1 MLEYLTF
8 RRFLL
13 VLTVQLTTLLHG
25 MSITVIAVVLPQMK
39 GTLSATQD
47 QIAWTITFNLV
58 ATAIATPMTGWL
70 AARLGW
76 RNLLVGT
83 VIGFTVSTA
92 LCGMA
97 DSLEALVFY
106 RILQGI
112 FGAPLQP
119 LGQGMLL
126 ASFPKHLHA
135 MVLMMWGIGGVFGPV
150 LGPVF
155 GGVMAEAINWR
166 WAFFAMVPFGVIGA
180 VTAWIAL
187 DEHQRGSYR
196 SLDWFGI
203 ATLSIA
209 IGAATLML
217 NRGQRLDWFD
227 SPEIILETIVA
238 CLAFYLYLVHTFTA
252 ERPFFDRAL
261 FVDRNF
267 VMGLFLSLLMGML
280 SYTPM
285 VMFPP
290 MMKELAGYPE
300 SVIGYLLTAR
310 GIGNWMSFLIVVPL
324 TRRWPRLCLALGLFF
339 QALSGFS
346 MAQLD
351 ANINEF
357 DVFWMNVMQGF
368 GFGLGYTPMA
378 TLAFSTLHERLAVE
392 GSALFNVMRHFGS
405 VVFISFSI
413 LILVYGTEYSYSDL
427 RQWVSP
433 FNELFSLGGAA
444 GGWTHDTLEGL
455 AGLEKEARRQAAM
468 IGYINSFYL
477 FTITAALSIPFVL
490 LFRTPGRAAD
500 AGD

>member
-1 MLEYLTF
+1 MLEYFTF
-8 RRFLL
+8 RRLLL

-25 MSITVIAVVLPQMK
+25 MSITVISVVLPQMK

-83 VIGFTVSTA
+83 VIGFTVSTL
-92 LCGMA
+92 LCGTA

-106 RILQGI
+106 RILQGV

-135 MVLMMWGIGGVFGPV
+135 LVLMMWGIGGVFGPV

-155 GGVMAEAINWR
+155 GGVMAEVINWR
-166 WAFFAMVPFGVIGA
+166 WAFYAMVPFGVIGA
-180 VTAWIAL
+180 VTAWFSL
-187 DEHQRGSYR
+187 NEEQRGSYR
-196 SLDWFGI
+196 SLDTFGI
-203 ATLSIA
+203 VTLSIA
-209 IGAATLML
+209 IGSATLML
-217 NRGQRLDWFD
+217 NRGQRLDWFA
-227 SPEIILETIVA
+227 STEIVIETTIA
-238 CLAFYLYLVHTFTA
+238 CVAFYLYLVHTFTA

-267 VMGLFLSLLMGML
+267 VMGLILSLLMGML

-300 SVIGYLLTAR
+300 SIIGYLLTAR
-310 GIGNWMSFLIVVPL
+310 GVGNWLSFLIVVPL
-324 TRRWPRLCLALGLFF
+324 TRRWPRACLALGLFF
-339 QALSGFS
+339 QALSGFW

-351 ANINEF
+351 VNMNSA

-378 TLAFSTLHERLAVE
+378 TLAFSTLHERLMVE
-392 GSALFNVMRHFGS
+392 GSALFNVLRHLGS
-405 VVFISFSI
+405 VVFISLSI
-413 LILVYGTEYSYSDL
+413 LILVYSTQHSYSDI
-427 RQWVSP
+427 RDWVSP
-433 FNELFSLGGAA
+433 FNELFRHAGVAGA
-444 GGWTHDTLEGL
+444 WTHGTSHGL
-455 AGLEKEARRQAAM
+455 AELNSEVLRQATM
-468 IGYINSFYL
+468 IGYINAFYL
-477 FTITAALSIPFVL
+477 FAVTATLSLPLVL
-490 LFRTPGRAAD
+490 LFSRPKLAKD
-500 AGD
+500 

>member
-1 MLEYLTF
+1 MLEYFTF
-8 RRFLL
+8 RRLLL

-25 MSITVIAVVLPQMK
+25 MSITVISIVLPQMK
-39 GTLSATQD
+39 GTLSVTQD

-83 VIGFTVSTA
+83 VIGFTIATA

-97 DSLEALVFY
+97 NSLEMLILF
-106 RILQGI
+106 RILQGV

-155 GGVMAEAINWR
+155 GGEMAEAINWR
-166 WAFFAMVPFGVIGA
+166 WAFFAMVPFGFIGA
-180 VTAWIAL
+180 ITAWISL
-187 DEHQRGSYR
+187 DEHQRSSYPR
-196 SLDWFGI
+196 LDVFGI
-203 ATLSIA
+203 SMLSIA
-209 IGAATLML
+209 IGATTLML

-227 SPEIILETIVA
+227 STEIIIETLVA
-238 CLAFYLYLVHTFTA
+238 VTAFYLYLVHTLTH
-252 ERPFFDRAL
+252 EKPFFDRAL

-267 VMGLFLSLLMGML
+267 VMGLFVSLLMGML
-280 SYTPM
+280 SYTPL

-300 SVIGYLLTAR
+300 SIIGYLLTSR
-310 GIGNWMSFLIVVPL
+310 GIGNWLSFLIVVPL
-324 TRRWPRLCLALGLFF
+324 TRRWPRGCLALGLAF
-339 QALSGFS
+339 QAISGFA

-351 ANINEF
+351 LNMTHF
-357 DVFWMNVMQGF
+357 DIFWMNVMQGF

-378 TLAFSTLHERLAVE
+378 VLAFYTLHERLMVE

-413 LILVYGTEYSYSDL
+413 LVLTHGTHSSYSDL
-427 RQWVSP
+427 RDWISP
-433 FNELFSLGGAA
+433 FNELFNMSNVVGA
-444 GGWTHDTLEGL
+444 WSHSTQSEL
-455 AGLEKEARRQAAM
+455 AILNNEVLRQAAM
-468 IGYINSFYL
+468 IGYINAFYL
-477 FTITAALSIPFVL
+477 FAITATLTVPLAL
-490 LFRTPGRAAD
+490 LFRSPVKSQD
-500 AGD
+500 